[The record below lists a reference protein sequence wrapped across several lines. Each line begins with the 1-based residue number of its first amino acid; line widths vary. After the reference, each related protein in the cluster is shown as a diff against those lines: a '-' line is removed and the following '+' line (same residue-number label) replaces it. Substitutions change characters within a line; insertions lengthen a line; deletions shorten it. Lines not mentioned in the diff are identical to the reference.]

1 MSVWDVIQDGVG
13 DSLES
18 WVLLYRVCQTLE
30 FSDLPKR
37 EFHDVMQV
45 YHNAAEV
52 AVDHH
57 DNAKNDKIHRVVV
70 GEDREDETDTS
81 QSDVVVVVDDPN
93 ENCHCNDLEV
103 VAHVHVEEAVHESC
117 SIAMRDNIL
126 QNKKTAEQRNI
137 YYDVR
142 FMRTLFLI

>member
-1 MSVWDVIQDGVG
+1 MSVIQDGVG
-13 DSLES
+13 DTRES

-81 QSDVVVVVDDPN
+81 QSDDVVVDDPN

-103 VAHVHVEEAVHESC
+103 VAHVHVEAVHENC
-117 SIAMRDNIL
+117 SIAMKYNIL
-126 QNKKTAEQRNI
+126 
-137 YYDVR
+137 
-142 FMRTLFLI
+142 